1 MKKINVKIP
10 AKLNLTLDITGEN
23 GGYHTL
29 DSLFVGINVYDYISV
44 KKRKD
49 GKIRLSFSGVPVS
62 VPPEKSNAYRAA
74 ESFAKKFG
82 TGGADISVRRKIL
95 SGGGMGGS
103 SADAAGVIKGL
114 AALYGV
120 SDQAAIK
127 SVADAAGSDVA
138 FMLRGGFARVKE
150 RGTDVAAL
158 PLPVKLYFL
167 IVAGE
172 KGVDTA
178 QCFARYDKKG
188 ITYPP
193 CTERALGKLLKG
205 DVKGYAAVA
214 KNDLYPSACELCR
227 GIDESVAALG
237 EFAPSFMTGSGSA
250 VFAVFGS
257 ARERNAAYA
266 ALKGVYG
273 KRLIKAETENARER

>member
-1 MKKINVKIP
+1 MKKIKIKIP

-29 DSLFVGINVYDYISV
+29 DSLFVGINVYDYITL

-62 VPPEKSNAYRAA
+62 VPPETSNAYRAA
-74 ESFAKKFG
+74 ETFAKKFG

-120 SDQAAIK
+120 SDEAAIK
-127 SVADAAGSDVA
+127 SVANLSGSDVA

-158 PLPVKLYFL
+158 PLPAKLYFL

-172 KGVDTA
+172 RGVDTA

-193 CTERALGKLLKG
+193 CTERALGKLLNG

-227 GIDESVAALG
+227 GIEDGAAALG
-237 EFAPSFMTGSGSA
+237 AFAPPVMTGSGSA
-250 VFAVFGS
+250 VFAVFAS

-266 ALKGVYG
+266 ALRGVYG
-273 KRLIKAETENARER
+273 KRLIKAETENARGR